1 MINLSHMNYAGTRD
15 VDSVKIAESELLK
28 CLTDIT
34 QHNIYPF
41 AIQLQR
47 LLMSVYHSRVLTN
60 VSFVI
65 HDSSLVVIIHRGRNR
80 ASLR

>member
-15 VDSVKIAESELLK
+15 VVSVKIAESELLK
-28 CLTDIT
+28 CLANIT
-34 QHNIYPF
+34 QHNVYPF

-60 VSFVI
+60 SFV
-65 HDSSLVVIIHRGRNR
+65 RNPR
-80 ASLR
+80 QWI